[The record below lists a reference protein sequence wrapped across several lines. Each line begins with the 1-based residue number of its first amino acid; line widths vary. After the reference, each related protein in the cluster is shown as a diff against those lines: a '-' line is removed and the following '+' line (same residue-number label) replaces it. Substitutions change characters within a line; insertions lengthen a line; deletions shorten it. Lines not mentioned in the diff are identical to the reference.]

1 MFYIIRLSALFSSL
15 NIKKINLFSI
25 GIVSI
30 SKLKNMI
37 DPVII
42 KMRYS
47 ILDES
52 CKLLNDVFAEF
63 IIQMALYM
71 PPTINTSKKS
81 NNEILKR

>member
-1 MFYIIRLSALFSSL
+1 
-15 NIKKINLFSI
+15 
-25 GIVSI
+25 
-30 SKLKNMI
+30 MI